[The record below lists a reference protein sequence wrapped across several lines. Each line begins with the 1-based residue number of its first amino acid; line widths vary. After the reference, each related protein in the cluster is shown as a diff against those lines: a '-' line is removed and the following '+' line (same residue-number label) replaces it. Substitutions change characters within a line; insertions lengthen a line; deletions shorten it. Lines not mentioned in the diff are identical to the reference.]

1 MTLHERADDRATG
14 GSVRD
19 SADGSPAATVPEAT
33 STDFTQALAR
43 WLFDRIDVGALW
55 LGDGG
60 VVGLANTAAL
70 EALSDHPVLA
80 LQAGRLTARR
90 EADRQQLRR
99 AMTHAVEQGGTVLV
113 RLDACGEA
121 GHLALQALER
131 CGGRASWVCLL
142 PRPRPASRLAVQLF
156 AQDCAL
162 TAAEAEILWR
172 LCEGHRP
179 REIAALQGVAAS
191 TVRTQIRAVRA
202 KTGCPTIRALI
213 ESLARLPPLHGAD
226 PEIARTL
233 ATGRTTGNARG
244 AWPHPIHATVSES
257 FPAGTTPTTPTTPAH
272 ALPRGVAVP

>member
-19 SADGSPAATVPEAT
+19 GADRSPAATALAAT
-33 STDFTQALAR
+33 STDLTQALAR

-60 VVGLANTAAL
+60 VVELANAAAL
-70 EALSDHPVLA
+70 AALSDHPVLA

-99 AMTHAVEQGGTVLV
+99 AMTHAVEHGGTVLV

-121 GHLALQALER
+121 GYLALQTLER

-142 PRPRPASRLAVQLF
+142 PRPASRLAVQLF

-162 TAAEAEILWR
+162 TAAESEVLWR

-179 REIAALQGVAAS
+179 RDIAALQGVAAS

-213 ESLARLPPLHGAD
+213 ESLARLPPLHGTD
-226 PEIARTL
+226 PDIARPL
-233 ATGRTTGNARG
+233 ATGRTTGNARR
-244 AWPHPIHATVSES
+244 AWRHPIHATVSAS
-257 FPAGTTPTTPTTPAH
+257 FPAGTTPTPPTTPAH
-272 ALPRGVAVP
+272 ALPRGVAAP